1 MGFWQW
7 AQFVGTVLTVVWA
20 VKSYVQYH
28 YWTFDEM
35 VEDVKGA
42 PLPLNEAGVEYW
54 LGMLK
59 PYVNDGPVQKRS
71 IIQMHTKIT
80 TFIAVAL
87 FIQFLK
93 IVRQKAMPI
102 HRWLGRTTITVALLA
117 TPGFASLIYGL
128 PHPVAQYA
136 EYPIVVGIPY
146 FGLKGWKEIREKKI
160 QDHKASMIMFSACFF
175 YFGVQRLMLMAM
187 GVLHSGPW
195 AEYMPLGPWKD
206 WTAEKYNTFFGVSIA
221 LAGFVTLG
229 GAMYKAYVVP
239 TMSAPAKSKKP

>member
-1 MGFWQW
+1 MSR
-7 AQFVGTVLTVVWA
+7 VRL
-20 VKSYVQYH
+20 YR
-28 YWTFDEM
+28 
-35 VEDVKGA
+35 
-42 PLPLNEAGVEYW
+42 LNEAGVEYW

-102 HRWLGRTTITVALLA
+102 HRWLGRSTITVALLA

-136 EYPIVVGIPY
+136 EYPIIVGIPY

-206 WTAEKYNTFFGVSIA
+206 WTAESTTPS
-221 LAGFVTLG
+221 LASRSHSPASLPLG
-229 GAMYKAYVVP
+229 AQCTRHTWSQMIQEAMNNFD
-239 TMSAPAKSKKP
+239 